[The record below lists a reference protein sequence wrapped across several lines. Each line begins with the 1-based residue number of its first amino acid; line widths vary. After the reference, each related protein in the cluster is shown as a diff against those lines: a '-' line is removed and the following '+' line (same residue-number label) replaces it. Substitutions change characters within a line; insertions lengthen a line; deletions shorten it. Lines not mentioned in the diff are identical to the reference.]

1 MLATADG
8 VAHLA
13 FFTLFS
19 WRVVA
24 GSGFRIVQGVFAFLA
39 LLGFGGGALGALL
52 IKHGG
57 KTKAGKMGLWLVAS
71 STGLAG
77 VLLVL
82 ANLTGD

>member
-13 FFTLFS
+13 FFSLFS
-19 WRVVA
+19 WRVVS
-24 GSGFRIVQGVFAFLA
+24 GSGFRIVQGVFALLA
-39 LLGFGGGALGALL
+39 LLGFGGGVVGSLL

-57 KTKAGKMGLWLVAS
+57 KTKAGKVGLWLVAS
-71 STGLAG
+71 STGLAA